1 MTSFV
6 TYAYFIILSTS
17 FTTIHGLFSE
27 QSPLSLSALRMEK
40 HTRLHFYFHDI
51 QSGRNPTA
59 IRIVRPPNKPVD
71 SFGTCF
77 ITDDVLTEKPEASS
91 KLVGRAQGIY
101 AFASQHDSVLLMVL
115 NFAFMEGM
123 CNGSTLSILGRNPFK
138 KAMREMPIVGG
149 SGVFRYARGYALA
162 RTFSFNPKTGDAV
175 VQYNVSVL
183 HY

>member
-27 QSPLSLSALRMEK
+27 KSPLSLSALQMEK

-51 QSGRNPTA
+51 QSGQNPTA

-71 SFGTCF
+71 SFGTTF
-77 ITDDVLTEKPEASS
+77 ITDDALTEKPEASS

-115 NFAFMEGM
+115 NFAFIEGM
-123 CNGSTLSILGRNPFK
+123 YNGSTLSILGRNPFK
-138 KAMREMPIVGG
+138 NAMREMPIVGG